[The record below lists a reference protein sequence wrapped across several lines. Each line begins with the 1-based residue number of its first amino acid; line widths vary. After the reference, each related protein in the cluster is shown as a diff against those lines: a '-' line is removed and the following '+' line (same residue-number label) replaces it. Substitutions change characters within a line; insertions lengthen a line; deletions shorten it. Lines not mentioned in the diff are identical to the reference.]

1 MSKYF
6 DFRDYSIH
14 DFGDLAYMLNDIGDK
29 FEEAEKEQEEMIQ
42 EIDNL
47 QSEVEMLG
55 SENFELRE
63 KLEELGFL

>member
-6 DFRDYSIH
+6 DFRDYAIN

-29 FEEAEKEQEEMIQ
+29 FEEAEKEREEMIQ

-47 QSEVEMLG
+47 ESEIEMLG

-63 KLEELGFL
+63 KLEELGVL

>member
-1 MSKYF
+1 MPKYF
-6 DFRDYSIH
+6 DFRDYVIN
-14 DFGDLAYMLNDIGDK
+14 DFSDLSYMLNDIGDK